1 MTAFRSLFLLA
12 QVIIAAVYNH
22 FHVETWMSSCIFLL
36 SWAAKN
42 FTKTKSIL
50 KFSRILAE
58 GSYQV
63 KT

>member
-1 MTAFRSLFLLA
+1 MTAFRSLFLLVE
-12 QVIIAAVYNH
+12 VIIAAVYNP
-22 FHVETWMSSCIFLL
+22 FHVETWMSFCIFLL

-50 KFSRILAE
+50 KFFRILAE
-58 GSYQV
+58 GPYQV